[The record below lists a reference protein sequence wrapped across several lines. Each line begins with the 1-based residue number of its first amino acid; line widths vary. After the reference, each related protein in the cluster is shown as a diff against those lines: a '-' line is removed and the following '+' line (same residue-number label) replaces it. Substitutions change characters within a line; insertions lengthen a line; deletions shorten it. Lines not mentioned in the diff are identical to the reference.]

1 MIRLLLILLF
11 ASLAPAGFAQQCH
24 LPDRLAAPA
33 PCPDRGRGD
42 GDTAAR
48 GQPGDFDFYVL
59 ALSWSPAFCEQ
70 AKDRAGADLQCRRNR
85 FGFVVHGLWPQYGPG
100 KGDGGKG
107 SSWPQFCTPAAPV
120 AETTLRRALCL
131 MPSERLV
138 QCQWA
143 KHGTC
148 SDQPTP
154 DAYIDKIQRL
164 MAGLT
169 LPDFTKGGS
178 RTVAEIAEAFIT
190 ANQARGLTSAHIRL
204 DLGRDGRLEE
214 VRICYEKKLNQ
225 FQACGETVG
234 GFDPADRRE
243 SGKRVLIRAVAPS

>member
-1 MIRLLLILLF
+1 MFRLLLILLF
-11 ASLAPAGFAQQCH
+11 AALAPASLAQQCQ
-24 LPDRLAAPA
+24 LPDRLAPPT
-33 PCPDRGRGD
+33 PCPDRSRGSA
-42 GDTAAR
+42 DTVAR
-48 GQPGDFDFYVL
+48 GQPGEFDFYVL
-59 ALSWSPAFCEQ
+59 ALSWSPAYCDQ
-70 AKDRAGADLQCRRNR
+70 AKDRVGADLQCRRNR
-85 FGFVVHGLWPQYGPG
+85 FGFVVHGLWPQYAPG
-100 KGDGGKG
+100 KGSG
-107 SSWPQFCTPAAPV
+107 WPQFCTPAAPV
-120 AETTLRRALCL
+120 PEPTLRRALCL

-148 SDQPTP
+148 SDQPTA

-169 LPDFTKGGS
+169 LPNFTKGGS
-178 RTVAEIAEAFIT
+178 RTVAEIAEAFVV
-190 ANQARGLTSAHIRL
+190 ANAARGLTPAHLRL

-225 FQACGETVG
+225 FHPCGETVG

-243 SGKRVLIRAVAPS
+243 SAKRVMIRAVAPS